1 MMTTNV
7 ENENDIYTITIN
19 GRIDTLTAPE
29 LEQIFKEIEPKAN
42 KLIFDMSG
50 VEYISSAGIRV
61 IVTIH
66 KSMSSKDGLV
76 LRELTNNVSTII
88 RLTGFDMIL
97 TIE

>member
-1 MMTTNV
+1 MTTNV

-66 KSMSSKDGLV
+66 KSMSSKDGFV